1 MKAAY
6 VADPSPSDRSLASS
20 HSGQVGSQEV
30 RCCLQRRRGG
40 VTMACVRRG
49 LCPAAVGVSAKNSGR
64 RGWRVVDGIW
74 RVQGARKKEPRFPGG
89 YESCGEASGSVPLVE
104 SLGGVASCSPPL
116 AQRNSGL
123 VRRGDNLELEL

>member
-40 VTMACVRRG
+40 GYDG
-49 LCPAAVGVSAKNSGR
+49 LRKTWPLSGGSRCFCKRIAGDVDGVWWMVFGVCKVLGR
-64 RGWRVVDGIW
+64 KSQGFRVATRVVVKQAEACPWWKAWEVLQVALRRW
-74 RVQGARKKEPRFPGG
+74 RNATQGW
-89 YESCGEASGSVPLVE
+89 
-104 SLGGVASCSPPL
+104 
-116 AQRNSGL
+116 
-123 VRRGDNLELEL
+123 